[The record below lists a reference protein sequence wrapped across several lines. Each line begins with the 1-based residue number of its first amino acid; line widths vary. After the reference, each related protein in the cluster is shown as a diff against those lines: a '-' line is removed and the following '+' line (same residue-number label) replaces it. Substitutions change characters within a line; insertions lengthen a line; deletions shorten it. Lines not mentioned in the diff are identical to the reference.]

1 MLRIKRLIYGSLINV
16 ALLAPILAWGSSHEE
31 LPPINLE
38 FDNLLNI
45 IARLSCWGIRVAMF
59 FMVIVLLLY
68 GWQTMTSREAD
79 ALAKTKQKLL
89 WAFVGAIVI
98 FGAFI
103 LVETVA
109 AFIGYDDFS
118 LGRVFGT
125 RCQ

>member
-1 MLRIKRLIYGSLINV
+1 MQKIKRLIFIFSINLSFLIPV
-16 ALLAPILAWGSSHEE
+16 LAWGSSHEE
-31 LPPINLE
+31 LPNINLE

-45 IARLSCWGIRVAMF
+45 IARLSCWGIRVAIF

-68 GWQTMTSREAD
+68 GWQTMASREAD

-109 AFIGYDDFS
+109 AFIGYEGFS
-118 LGRVFGT
+118 LGKVFGT